1 MRRQMRAVRESVSRP
16 VNVCTPR
23 YALKKARS
31 GVKLTRWELE
41 GIKDNASYALEYAR
55 QVVKGVWEPGEAA
68 ILKSSNSSLSYARD
82 VLGGRWEKGE
92 AVISGC
98 ASASL
103 MYASDVV
110 GGRWE
115 RGEDVILTE
124 FDCAVKYAKTCV
136 KGRWTALEDSIL
148 GWVRSNKDWDWVD
161 PVDMVTKYLKVIGG
175 VRWSGL
181 ESVLMEKNRAKLT
194 YRYAVLTGG
203 RLNSEL
209 HQKMMMFSF
218 DNKRSVWS
226 KRYLRFLEV
235 CERRAIRYMQDL
247 DSESRAELIS
257 KVQRS

>member
-1 MRRQMRAVRESVSRP
+1 MRRQMRAVKESVSRP
-16 VNVCTPR
+16 ASVCTPR
-23 YALKKARS
+23 YALKKARA
-31 GVKLTRWELE
+31 GVKLNRWELE
-41 GIKDNASYALEYAR
+41 GVSDNPAYALEYA
-55 QVVKGVWEPGEAA
+55 QNVVRGPWEPGEAA
-68 ILKSSNSSLSYARD
+68 IIRSSNCSLNYARD
-82 VLGGRWEKGE
+82 VVRGRWEKGE

-98 ASASL
+98 AHASL
-103 MYASDVV
+103 AYASGVV

-115 RGEDVILTE
+115 RGEATILTE
-124 FDCAVKYAKTCV
+124 FECAVKYAKTCV

-148 GWVRSNKDWDWVD
+148 VWVHRNKDWDWVD
-161 PVDMVTKYLKVIGG
+161 PVEMVTKYLKAVGG

-203 RLNSEL
+203 RLVPEL

-235 CERRAIRYMQDL
+235 FERRAIRYMQDL

-257 KVQRS
+257 KFQRG

>member
-1 MRRQMRAVRESVSRP
+1 MRRQMRAVKESVSRP
-16 VNVCTPR
+16 ASVCTPR
-23 YALKKARS
+23 YALKKARA

-41 GIKDNASYALEYAR
+41 GIANCPSYAFEYA
-55 QVVKGVWEPGEAA
+55 QNVVRGPWEAGEAA
-68 ILKSSNSSLSYARD
+68 IRRNSNSSLSYARD
-82 VLGGRWEKGE
+82 VVRGRWEKGE
-92 AVISGC
+92 YVISGC
-98 ASASL
+98 AHASFL
-103 MYASDVV
+103 YASGVV

-115 RGEDVILTE
+115 AGEAAILTDFE
-124 FDCAVKYAKTCV
+124 CAVKYAKTCV

-148 GWVRSNKDWDWVD
+148 GCVSRNKDWNWVD
-161 PVDMVTKYLKVIGG
+161 PVDLVTKYLKSVGG

-181 ESVLMEKNRAKLT
+181 ESVLMEKSRAKLT

-203 RLNSEL
+203 RLVPEL

-218 DNKRSVWS
+218 DNKRLVWS

-257 KVQRS
+257 KVQRG